1 MASKPSQGRITVPS
15 IAHRKPSL
23 GLGSRIVA
31 LTAYDYSFARL
42 IDSSEEVDI
51 VLVGDSLGS
60 VIQGHDTTLPVTLDE
75 MIYHCKAVVRGTSHA
90 LVVGDLP
97 FLSYQTSPEQAI
109 ESAGRLLKEGGVSAV
124 KLEGGVYMEET
135 ISRLCRVDIPVMGHV
150 GLTPQSYH
158 RMGGHKVQGRGV
170 GNSANASSLSAQRVL
185 EDAHAVEQAG
195 AFAIVLEGIPEEL
208 AEEVTSQLSIPTI
221 GIGAGVHCDGQ
232 ILVTHDMLGLS
243 MNFSPKF
250 VKRYAELGEQLH
262 QAVCDYATDVKG
274 GDFPASEHSFSEMR
288 GAQVKQKTRLEMV

>member
-1 MASKPSQGRITVPS
+1 MASKPSRGRVTVPS
-15 IAHRKPSL
+15 IAQRKPSL

-42 IDSSEEVDI
+42 IDQSEQVDML
-51 VLVGDSLGS
+51 LVGDSLGS
-60 VIQGHDTTLPVTLDE
+60 VVQGHETTLPVTLDE
-75 MIYHCKAVVRGTSHA
+75 IIYHSRAVVRGTSHA

-97 FLSYQTSPEQAI
+97 FLTYQCSPEQAI

-124 KLEGGVYMEET
+124 KLEGGVHMQET
-135 ISRLCRVDIPVMGHV
+135 ISRLTRVDIPVMGHV

-170 GNSANASSLSAQRVL
+170 GDSQVAASQSAGRVL

-195 AFAIVLEGIPEEL
+195 AFALVLEGIPEEL

-243 MNFSPKF
+243 MDFSPKF
-250 VKRYAELGEQLH
+250 VKRYAELGKQLT
-262 QAVCDYATDVKG
+262 QAVCDYATEVKEG
-274 GDFPASEHSFSEMR
+274 GFPTEQHSFSQLQSN
-288 GAQVKQKTRLEMV
+288 QVKQKTRLEMV